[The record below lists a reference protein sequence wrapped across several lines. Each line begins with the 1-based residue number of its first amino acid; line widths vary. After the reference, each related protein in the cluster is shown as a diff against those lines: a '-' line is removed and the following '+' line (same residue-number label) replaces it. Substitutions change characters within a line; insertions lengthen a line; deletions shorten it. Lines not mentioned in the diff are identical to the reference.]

1 MADDMNNTPT
11 GDEGT
16 EGLPEDLKRLLARA
30 ETQNEDGETVG
41 YDPDAVE
48 DDEEEDDGELEESF
62 GTVSVDLPEDSRE
75 QHVKVIATDLA
86 GNTVGASEEEE
97 ISVTISTNF
106 LVRFVSNRPLFYG
119 TIAAAAVILLGIILL
134 IVKKKKQKQTE
145 QTK

>member
-1 MADDMNNTPT
+1 MVVVT
-11 GDEGT
+11 GLDGGPYNETSHTVSISAQDNMYLASLRVEVRYGRDT
-16 EGLPEDLKRLLARA
+16 ESQVIREFTA
-30 ETQNEDGETVG
+30 E
-41 YDPDAVE
+41 
-48 DDEEEDDGELEESF
+48 ELEESF